1 MGTYTVLSYLILFLV
16 IVSLFIKSSLN
27 KTLNIVLLSF
37 ALWLPLYGM
46 INSMGVAIEKRPT
59 GIFKIVT
66 SIVPDYSKKDIY
78 LLIKD
83 MHSENPPRLHKI
95 ELNREEM
102 NRIRDEGSDYDQEV
116 FRVQRDGSGAYEL
129 VYVDFEPPDL
139 QKGDVQRSYEDRE
152 Q

>member
-83 MHSENPPRLHKI
+83 MHSENPP
-95 ELNREEM
+95 
-102 NRIRDEGSDYDQEV
+102 
-116 FRVQRDGSGAYEL
+116 
-129 VYVDFEPPDL
+129 
-139 QKGDVQRSYEDRE
+139 
-152 Q
+152 